1 MDAPTEPN
9 PWFTN
14 GSTQPDITAT
24 ALVRDG
30 VPMDYHALED
40 GSAGVVLIGLA
51 DRQLK
56 VIATADTFRELVTT
70 VSALLTELGRM
81 EGS

>member
-1 MDAPTEPN
+1 
-9 PWFTN
+9 
-14 GSTQPDITAT
+14 
-24 ALVRDG
+24 
-30 VPMDYHALED
+30 MDYHALED